1 MPLSPAI
8 VIPGTFQTIAL
19 TAASPWGHIQNS
31 EILMSGL
38 NAQDRSVI
46 PLLWQ
51 VSTASHGGTRVHDQL
66 AAQYFTELPATCH
79 AYGGSRLWFEED
91 GESTVP
97 FYIFYNGLTPDCW
110 LIKSRPYPRHRLLQ
124 DSLQR
129 YYPETIPAVQRIA
142 QRFDQALIDAGI
154 ALRTPLTPLDTAA

>member
-19 TAASPWGHIQNS
+19 TAASPWGRIQNS
-31 EILMSGL
+31 EILMWGRT
-38 NAQDRSVI
+38 AQDRSVI

-51 VSTASHGGTRVHDQL
+51 VSTASHGGTRIHDQL
-66 AAQYFTELPATCH
+66 AAQYFTALPATCH

-91 GESTVP
+91 CESTVP
-97 FYIFYNGLTPDCW
+97 FYIFYNGLTPDCC
-110 LIKSRPYPRHRLLQ
+110 LLQ
-124 DSLQR
+124 VSLHR
-129 YYPETIPAVQRIA
+129 YHPETIPAVQRIA

-154 ALRTPLTPLDTAA
+154 ALRSPLAPLESAA